1 MQRTKCRRITVYL
14 FYRCILYL
22 QVYLF
27 FWQPALRKTTLE
39 WILGYKTNL
48 FGSSRECRELRVCQA
63 VIIQQF
69 IETLEVDCSYMAV
82 HTKPGIALFKSQHI
96 GGDNSW
102 IYMCTCM
109 SDSVFTACVCV
120 VSQHVSNRPAQYRFV
135 KNLTVSRPD
144 S

>member
-1 MQRTKCRRITVYL
+1 M
-14 FYRCILYL
+14 
-22 QVYLF
+22 
-27 FWQPALRKTTLE
+27 
-39 WILGYKTNL
+39 GYKTNL

-102 IYMCTCM
+102 IYVHLHVGQCIYSMR
-109 SDSVFTACVCV
+109 VCV

-135 KNLTVSRPD
+135 KNLTQFPD
-144 S
+144 QTRK